1 VLLHSSHFLTAFV
14 GLDAL
19 LLSTMFS
26 VYADDTDVYFSEFTV
41 TTGACEL
48 AFTPLVADGLLYA
61 ADHDDEIL
69 AAIVDNV
76 EYVER
81 TIRGTSWVSVALD
94 DLHLDPILTSAHP
107 SPLDMCSSGSS
118 KKKGRRTE
126 KEGRTIDSSKCLEQ
140 ARRVQEKPIRC
151 IHCASTSGE
160 IVGSAGYAKH
170 ATFGAVMEGVS
181 FDRSLILL
189 GLILAL
195 TYFRV
200 GVKPQSNQYRNNV
213 LYLIGMATYLLFSTN
228 NDGMFSPHQS
238 VWDVARESY
247 RAFFLVHPISS
258 SSVHIMALSH
268 FASFWFLFAAWRS
281 RSLRAMLMW
290 QLLYELVTASLDEWA
305 HLHSTNIVVDES
317 SQVFCM
323 RRAFMST
330 VGRYCANE
338 VIRKYVLP
346 PFLVYGYLLP
356 RYLLSLV
363 SGGQTG

>member
-1 VLLHSSHFLTAFV
+1 
-14 GLDAL
+14 
-19 LLSTMFS
+19 
-26 VYADDTDVYFSEFTV
+26 VYFSEFTF
-41 TTGACEL
+41 TSAACGND
-48 AFTPLVADGLLYA
+48 FTPLVADGLLYA
-61 ADHDDEIL
+61 AVHDDKIM

-94 DLHLDPILTSAHP
+94 GLHLDPILTSAHP

-118 KKKGRRTE
+118 KKKGRRTK

-151 IHCASTSGE
+151 IHFSSKSGE

-181 FDRSLILL
+181 FDRAMILLVLILV
-189 GLILAL
+189 L

-213 LYLIGMATYLLFSTN
+213 LYLIGMATYLLFTTD
-228 NDGMFSPHQS
+228 NDGMFSPHHS

-247 RAFFLVHPISS
+247 RAFTLVHPVSS

-268 FASFWFLFAAWRS
+268 FASYWFLLAAWRS
-281 RSLRAMLMW
+281 RALRAMLVW
-290 QLLYELVTASLDEWA
+290 QLLYELVTAPLDEWA
-305 HLHSTNIVVDES
+305 HLHSIVGEDSS

-330 VGRYCANE
+330 VGHYCADE
-338 VIRKYVLP
+338 VIRNYFLP

-356 RYLLSLV
+356 KYLLSLV
-363 SGGQTG
+363 FGGQTG